1 MPTVQFRRRDRSRV
15 GVRARDRVRVPVRLR
30 VLAGIVLATGV
41 AACSAGVPSVST
53 DISTRQAMLDLG
65 QNLVDVRE
73 ENAALQAQVDSLR
86 GAVAYQD
93 TVLRQLA
100 GLAGV
105 QMRPPA
111 LVVP

>member
-1 MPTVQFRRRDRSRV
+1 MLTEVFCRT
-15 GVRARDRVRVPVRLR
+15 
-30 VLAGIVLATGV
+30 ATGLGRV
-41 AACSAGVPSVST
+41 FRCRRAGLGVAMATCIATGIAACSAGVPSVST

-105 QMRPPA
+105 PVRPPA
-111 LVVP
+111 FVVP